1 MADRTPSPEALAD
14 SVLDAAMRLGISR
27 TTVYEEIN
35 KGRLK
40 SVKCGK
46 RRLVTREA
54 QQQWLAGLPTVEPK
68 KAI

>member
-1 MADRTPSPEALAD
+1 MADKAPPPEALAD
-14 SVLDAAMRLGISR
+14 SVVDAAMRLGISR
-27 TTVYEEIN
+27 TTVYQEIN

-46 RRLVTREA
+46 RRLITRDA

-68 KAI
+68 TDT